1 MAITNNRAIDVLTS
15 VAERLVMTGMYSSSD
30 EAVEALALAQIDRDI
45 EKYQRRIAALEAKY
59 GMNFEE
65 FTAYLRNRATMEE
78 EIDWEEWDDAR
89 TMLKVRTKSREAI
102 RGKQVHWE
110 VVG

>member
-1 MAITNNRAIDVLTS
+1 MAITNRQVVDVLTS
-15 VAERLVMTGMYSSSD
+15 VAERLVMTGMYTSPE

-45 EKYQRRIAALEAKY
+45 EKCQERIAALKAKY
-59 GMNFEE
+59 IMNFEE

-89 TMLKVRTKSREAI
+89 MMLELRKKSRKAI
-102 RGKQVHWE
+102 TSHAAVRN
-110 VVG
+110 

>member
-1 MAITNNRAIDVLTS
+1 MTITNHQAVDVLTS
-15 VAERLVMTGMYSSSD
+15 VAERLVMTGMYTSPE

-45 EKYQRRIAALEAKY
+45 EKHQGRIAILKAKY
-59 GMNFEE
+59 IMSFEE

-89 TMLKVRTKSREAI
+89 MILKVRKQSRKAI
-102 RGKQVHWE
+102 TSHAAAHN
-110 VVG
+110 

>member
-1 MAITNNRAIDVLTS
+1 VVITNNRAIDVLTS
-15 VAERLVMTGMYSSSD
+15 VAERLVMTGMYSSSE

-78 EIDWEEWDDAR
+78 EIDWEKWDDAR
-89 TMLKVRTKSREAI
+89 MILEFRKKNREAI
-102 RGKQVHWE
+102 TSHAAARN
-110 VVG
+110 